1 MYVYGKNVAKEL
13 ISNKRKIT
21 RAYLSKNMIGSEI
34 ENELKNFNTKITYL
48 EKYEMDKL
56 ESGNH
61 QGVILQIP
69 DFKYLSINDMIDN
82 MPENPFIVILD
93 HLEDPHNFGAIIRTC
108 EASGVDYILIPKNRS
123 VRVNSTVMKTSV
135 GALDNVKI
143 VEVTNINNT
152 IKLLKKHGIWIIGT
166 DMENSVPYNKID
178 YTVPIALIIG
188 SEGFGISNLVSKNC
202 DFIASIPMY
211 GKINSLNASVAAGI
225 MIYEVVRQLYM
236 VCEDNEDAVS
246 TIFKKYEPVIDYYAR
261 KYVKLVDGKGLDY
274 NDLYQE
280 GLIGLDSAIKT
291 YKDQKNIK
299 FSTFAFVCIKRKI
312 MSAIRKANRKKH
324 SILNESYSIDYK
336 LDDNNSFD
344 NLISNNERSIED
356 LLVGKEQAVFFNKKI
371 EECLTK
377 FEKQVYELKVYG
389 FSSEEISKTLN
400 KTMKSIESVL
410 FRIRV
415 KLRKI
420 LKEIN

>member
-1 MYVYGKNVAKEL
+1 MIKQYEDDYEL
-13 ISNKRKIT
+13 
-21 RAYLSKNMIGSEI
+21 
-34 ENELKNFNTKITYL
+34 
-48 EKYEMDKL
+48 
-56 ESGNH
+56 
-61 QGVILQIP
+61 
-69 DFKYLSINDMIDN
+69 
-82 MPENPFIVILD
+82 
-93 HLEDPHNFGAIIRTC
+93 
-108 EASGVDYILIPKNRS
+108 
-123 VRVNSTVMKTSV
+123 
-135 GALDNVKI
+135 
-143 VEVTNINNT
+143 
-152 IKLLKKHGIWIIGT
+152 
-166 DMENSVPYNKID
+166 
-178 YTVPIALIIG
+178 
-188 SEGFGISNLVSKNC
+188 
-202 DFIASIPMY
+202 
-211 GKINSLNASVAAGI
+211 
-225 MIYEVVRQLYM
+225 LYM

-344 NLISNNERSIED
+344 NLISNNERSIDD
-356 LLVGKEQAVFFNKKI
+356 LLVGKEQAVFFNKRI

-389 FSSEEISKTLN
+389 FSNEEISKTLN
-400 KTMKSIESVL
+400 KTSKSIESVL

>member
-1 MYVYGKNVAKEL
+1 MIKQYEDDYEL
-13 ISNKRKIT
+13 
-21 RAYLSKNMIGSEI
+21 
-34 ENELKNFNTKITYL
+34 
-48 EKYEMDKL
+48 
-56 ESGNH
+56 
-61 QGVILQIP
+61 
-69 DFKYLSINDMIDN
+69 
-82 MPENPFIVILD
+82 
-93 HLEDPHNFGAIIRTC
+93 
-108 EASGVDYILIPKNRS
+108 
-123 VRVNSTVMKTSV
+123 
-135 GALDNVKI
+135 
-143 VEVTNINNT
+143 
-152 IKLLKKHGIWIIGT
+152 
-166 DMENSVPYNKID
+166 
-178 YTVPIALIIG
+178 
-188 SEGFGISNLVSKNC
+188 
-202 DFIASIPMY
+202 
-211 GKINSLNASVAAGI
+211 
-225 MIYEVVRQLYM
+225 LYM

-389 FSSEEISKTLN
+389 FSGEEISKTLN